1 MNVDWS
7 TGAVGKVIPIFPKS
21 FLTSFRAPNL
31 EIVKKGQLLD
41 FGTSR
46 DPLNGLPQ
54 SGTIPGW
61 SATGLEL

>member
-1 MNVDWS
+1 MS
-7 TGAVGKVIPIFPKS
+7 GAVRKVIPIFPRS
-21 FLTSFRAPNL
+21 FLTTFRTPNL
-31 EIVKKGQLLD
+31 EIVEKGQLLD
-41 FGTSR
+41 FGTSK